1 MFSLTYDLWKEII
14 EEIAEVHDPLFAAMH
29 QAAEELQLS
38 KALIDDLKSKRELT
52 IANDPWELQ
61 LTIEFI
67 EDKINGFI
75 IYLEAIE
82 PQEVF
87 EEIKANVASD
97 NGFSLEEI
105 EGFEIEHGL
114 DIEEEIFEEMEES
127 YGVRTEVGEHEVIFE
142 LVIFDSQDI
151 DNSRSSDLAW
161 QEDEHPKG
169 KAWHTP

>member
-14 EEIAEVHDPLFAAMH
+14 EEIALAHDPLFAAMH

-38 KALIDDLKSKRELT
+38 KALIDDLKSKRELS

-82 PQEVF
+82 PQDIL
-87 EEIKANVASD
+87 EETKANVASD

-105 EGFEIEHGL
+105 LGHWN
-114 DIEEEIFEEMEES
+114 
-127 YGVRTEVGEHEVIFE
+127 
-142 LVIFDSQDI
+142 LV
-151 DNSRSSDLAW
+151 
-161 QEDEHPKG
+161 E
-169 KAWHTP
+169 

>member
-1 MFSLTYDLWKEII
+1 LFSLTYDLWKEII
-14 EEIAEVHDPLFAAMH
+14 EEIAQAHDPLFAAMH

-82 PQEVF
+82 PQEIL

-105 EGFEIEHGL
+105 EGFETEHGL
-114 DIEEEIFEEMEES
+114 DIEEEIFVEMEES
-127 YGVRTEVGEHEVIFE
+127 YGVRTEVRENEVIYE

-151 DNSRSSDLAW
+151 DNNRSSDLAW
-161 QEDEHPKG
+161 QEDHEN
-169 KAWHTP
+169 

>member
-14 EEIAEVHDPLFAAMH
+14 EEIAQAHDPLFAAMH

-75 IYLEAIE
+75 IHLEAIE
-82 PQEVF
+82 PQEIL

-127 YGVRTEVGEHEVIFE
+127 YGVRTEVREYEVIYE

-151 DNSRSSDLAW
+151 DNNRSSDLAW
-161 QEDEHPKG
+161 QEDHEN
-169 KAWHTP
+169 

>member
-14 EEIAEVHDPLFAAMH
+14 EEIAEAHDPLFAAMH

-82 PQEVF
+82 PQDIL

-97 NGFSLEEI
+97 KGFSLEEI
-105 EGFEIEHGL
+105 LGFEIEHGL

-127 YGVRTEVGEHEVIFE
+127 YAVRTEVRENEVIYE

-151 DNSRSSDLAW
+151 DNNRSSDLAW
-161 QEDEHPKG
+161 QEDHEN
-169 KAWHTP
+169 

>member
-52 IANDPWELQ
+52 ITDDPWELQ

-75 IYLEAIE
+75 IRLEAIE
-82 PQEVF
+82 PQEFF
-87 EEIKANVASD
+87 EEIKANVAAD

-114 DIEEEIFEEMEES
+114 DIEEEIFEEMEEN
-127 YGVRTEVGEHEVIFE
+127 YGVRTEVGEHEVIYE

-151 DNSRSSDLAW
+151 DNNRSSDLAW

>member
-1 MFSLTYDLWKEII
+1 LFSLTYDLWKEII
-14 EEIAEVHDPLFAAMH
+14 EEIARAHDPLFAAMH

-38 KALIDDLKSKRELT
+38 KALIEDLKSKRELT

-82 PQEVF
+82 PQEIL

-127 YGVRTEVGEHEVIFE
+127 YGVRTEVGEYEVIYE

-151 DNSRSSDLAW
+151 DNNRSSDLAW
-161 QEDEHPKG
+161 QEDEHPKDR
-169 KAWHTP
+169 AWHTP

>member
-1 MFSLTYDLWKEII
+1 LFSLTYDLWKEII

-38 KALIDDLKSKRELT
+38 KALIEDLKSKRELT

-82 PQEVF
+82 PQEIL

-127 YGVRTEVGEHEVIFE
+127 YGVRTEVGEYEVIYE

-151 DNSRSSDLAW
+151 DNNRSSDLAW